1 MFPETC
7 PRRDAAVILGLH
19 HASIT
24 TGNLDRLRAFY
35 CDQFGFEAVMETAW
49 NGGNRTADKI
59 FGLTDTAVRMVM
71 LRTANAFLELFEFA
85 HPQSPAR
92 GPERPVHYQGIT
104 HICIAVTDL
113 DAEYVRLVAAGM
125 LFNSAPQDVP
135 GLCRAVYGR
144 DPDGNLIE
152 LIEPDPAGPF
162 ALRA

>member
-1 MFPETC
+1 MI
-7 PRRDAAVILGLH
+7 AGLH

-35 CDQFGFEAVMETAW
+35 CEQFGFEVVMETAW
-49 NGGNRTADKI
+49 DGGNIAADTI
-59 FGLTDTAVRMVM
+59 FGLNGTAVRMVM

-85 HPQSPAR
+85 HPVSPSR
-92 GPERPVHYQGIT
+92 GPERPVYHQGIT

-113 DAEYVRLVAAGM
+113 DAEYARLVAAGM
-125 LFNSAPQDVP
+125 HFNSPPQDVP

-162 ALRA
+162 ALRL